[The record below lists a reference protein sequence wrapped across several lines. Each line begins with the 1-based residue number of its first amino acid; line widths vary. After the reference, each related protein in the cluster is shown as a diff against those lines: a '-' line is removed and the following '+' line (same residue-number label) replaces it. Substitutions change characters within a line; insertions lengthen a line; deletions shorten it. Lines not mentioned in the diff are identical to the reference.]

1 MKARCNLFTSFSV
14 LFLLMMC
21 GGIVI
26 AGNEFNSGMV
36 VEINPGITDFESG
49 SYSFFYVGDLDNQG
63 TIILKGNLVNQNTSP
78 ADLGTGTIEFSGTT
92 AQTISG
98 QNEFGILRIANTAGV
113 TIISGDQK
121 INNSLNLK
129 NGLLKLE
136 NNNLLLGIP
145 AIDSGGSVSSMV
157 VATGTGELRKGFPA
171 SPSFPVDFTFPV
183 GDADGT
189 AEYSPVAV
197 HFTAGTFPA
206 GNYLGIN
213 LKNLRDPSLN
223 TDNYLDRYWK
233 FNNNNISGL
242 SCTVTFNFTEA
253 DVHGIKD
260 DLYFLKTDPALEY
273 YDKYSAGNQLTGTVT
288 SFSRFTGSNIID
300 ITPNIT
306 AEPNVMHGIT
316 NFDVIVQVTELN
328 YGNTNG
334 LITILIPKDYR
345 WSFTYNPSAT
355 VINGKPVNNSA
366 WTYTDEDP
374 YHKFKSSSVISKG
387 TYSKFGFIAAWNSG
401 QTKGTYTIT
410 SQITSWS
417 GGECRIDNNSDAEKL
432 DYFID

>member
-1 MKARCNLFTSFSV
+1 MKALFNLFTSFSM
-14 LFLLMMC
+14 LFLLLMC

-26 AGNEFNSGMV
+26 VGNEIHGCTV
-36 VEINPGITDFESG
+36 AEITPGITDFESG
-49 SYSFFYVGDLDNQG
+49 SYNFFYGGDLDNQG
-63 TIILKGNLVNQNTSP
+63 TIILKGNLVNQNASP
-78 ADLGTGTIEFSGTT
+78 ADLGTGTIEFSGTS

-98 QNEFGILRIANTAGV
+98 QNEFGILRVANTAGV
-113 TIISGDQK
+113 TIISGDQI

-157 VATGTGELRKGFPA
+157 VATGIGELRKAFPA

-197 HFTAGTFPA
+197 HFTAGTFIA

-213 LKNLRDPSLN
+213 LKNLRDPLLN

-242 SCTVTFNFTEA
+242 SCTVTLNFTEA

-316 NFDVIVQVTELN
+316 NYDVIVQVTELN

-355 VINGKPVNNSA
+355 LINGKPVNNSA

-374 YHKFKSSSVISKG
+374 YHKFTSSSVISKN